1 MHNDKYISVILELPS
16 LKRMSAWERKILRIY
31 GPAVEQGIWRIRNNQ
46 ELSELCQDLH
56 IITDITQKRWEWNG
70 YVVKR
75 GQGRA
80 VKKYLRVNRRKV
92 EEGEDQD

>member
-1 MHNDKYISVILELPS
+1 
-16 LKRMSAWERKILRIY
+16 
-31 GPAVEQGIWRIRNNQ
+31 
-46 ELSELCQDLH
+46 LSELYQDLD
-56 IITDITQKRWEWNG
+56 IITDITQKRWEWIG

-75 GQGRA
+75 GQGRP